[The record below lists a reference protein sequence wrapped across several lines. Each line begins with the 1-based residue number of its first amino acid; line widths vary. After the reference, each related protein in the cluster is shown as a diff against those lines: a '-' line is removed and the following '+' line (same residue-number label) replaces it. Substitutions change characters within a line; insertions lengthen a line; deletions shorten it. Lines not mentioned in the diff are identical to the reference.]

1 MDNSQHNII
10 FRNNRGRFVLE
21 NGSSKHATY
30 KQEICSVHT
39 SHLIL
44 QRTKRITTG
53 VQLIPFIMS
62 VNAIFRARCRDFED
76 STQKISLILGIITK
90 KSQAMKRKQKKR
102 NLRQFYLTIS
112 LIISCLSGNSC
123 KICANARKNKKDTQE
138 WKPLKCLISKLLR
151 FVAGPGI
158 EPWTS

>member
-10 FRNNRGRFVLE
+10 FRINRGGLCLKMVYQNMLLI
-21 NGSSKHATY
+21 

-39 SHLIL
+39 SRLVL

-53 VQLIPFIMS
+53 MQLISFIMS

-102 NLRQFYLTIS
+102 SLWQFCLAIS
-112 LIISCLSGNSC
+112 LIISCLSGNLC

-158 EPWTS
+158 EPGTS

>member
-10 FRNNRGRFVLE
+10 FRSNRGRFVLE
-21 NGSSKHATY
+21 NGLSKHATY

-39 SHLIL
+39 SRLIL
-44 QRTKRITTG
+44 SQTKGITTG

-62 VNAIFRARCRDFED
+62 VNAIFCARCMDFED
-76 STQKISLILGIITK
+76 STWKISLILGIITK

-138 WKPLKCLISKLLR
+138 WKPLKCLIYKLLR

-158 EPWTS
+158 EPGTS